1 MKKLILVESEMK
13 FPKGHFLDNL
23 IESTYTFKNKFKIFW
38 FLNKKFQQQGT
49 FVPKEANIL
58 KVIESNFFKRKENK
72 VLYILEEII
81 IFIINFYYLFYYSF
95 VFRKVFKK
103 YFFALRSNFF
113 LLPKYFKSFYP
124 NYKSLNLISTDH
136 ILFQTSRRKDI
147 ALVNF
152 LTKLDE
158 NHPIFHLR
166 LMMPPTDRFKGFYY
180 YLKQIDKE
188 LIKKKIY
195 IYVWSDHNKKLL
207 IKNTLSKKGIEQSSI
222 PWSFQKK
229 NYKSK
234 NYTIGFI
241 GDARKSR
248 GFDLLIRL
256 IEKLEKNKSKFNY
269 IVQFSKID
277 ADMIKMKKKLYEM
290 SKKTNRLKI
299 VEKYCDYREFRQILN
314 KIDIMPIMHKAKEIN
329 RVTSGTMYSCLINE
343 IPMVIPN
350 GVTFMTKLLRFRS
363 FEFAKN
369 IDDFQK
375 KLIKISKNYKFY
387 LNQAK
392 KNSSI
397 LKKKLTK
404 DPLIKNI
411 R

>member
-1 MKKLILVESEMK
+1 M
-13 FPKGHFLDNL
+13 
-23 IESTYTFKNKFKIFW
+23 
-38 FLNKKFQQQGT
+38 
-49 FVPKEANIL
+49 
-58 KVIESNFFKRKENK
+58 
-72 VLYILEEII
+72 
-81 IFIINFYYLFYYSF
+81 
-95 VFRKVFKK
+95 
-103 YFFALRSNFF
+103 
-113 LLPKYFKSFYP
+113 
-124 NYKSLNLISTDH
+124 
-136 ILFQTSRRKDI
+136 
-147 ALVNF
+147 
-152 LTKLDE
+152 
-158 NHPIFHLR
+158 
-166 LMMPPTDRFKGFYY
+166 
-180 YLKQIDKE
+180 
-188 LIKKKIY
+188 
-195 IYVWSDHNKKLL
+195 
-207 IKNTLSKKGIEQSSI
+207 
-222 PWSFQKK
+222 
-229 NYKSK
+229 
-234 NYTIGFI
+234 
-241 GDARKSR
+241 
-248 GFDLLIRL
+248 

-375 KLIKISKNYKFY
+375 KLIKISRNYKFY